1 MKLIKLTKAPYGET
15 IMINPQ
21 FVTAIEEMA
30 DGTNIN
36 MMMGGTYLVKESI
49 EKVSKLINNGG
60 WITTYNVSDTQTNAQ
75 QTQDNAL

>member
-1 MKLIKLTKAPYGET
+1 MTKLIKLTKQPYGET

-36 MMMGGTYLVKESI
+36 IMMGGTYLVKESI
-49 EKVSKLINNGG
+49 DKVSKLVSHSG
-60 WITTYNVSDTQTNAQ
+60 WSTIYNVSDTQTNAE
-75 QTQDNAL
+75 

>member
-1 MKLIKLTKAPYGET
+1 MKLIKLTKQPYGET

-49 EKVSKLINNGG
+49 DKVMKKIDNNG
-60 WITTYNVSDTQTNAQ
+60 WSTIYNASNAQ
-75 QTQDNAL
+75 TGAE